1 MQCNEMFFIPY
12 AIVGLSLLIGL
23 EVLST
28 SIGEEKGIK
37 NIKIGKD

>member
-1 MQCNEMFFIPY
+1 MQYNEMYFIPY

-37 NIKIGKD
+37 KH